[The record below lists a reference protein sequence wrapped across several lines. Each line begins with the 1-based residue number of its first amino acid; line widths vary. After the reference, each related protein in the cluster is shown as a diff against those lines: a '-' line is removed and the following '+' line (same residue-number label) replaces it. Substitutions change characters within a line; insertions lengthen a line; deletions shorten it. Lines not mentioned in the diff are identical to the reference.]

1 MNRAAGRSWAA
12 VTVALIAAA
21 GLCLYATQARR
32 RGDDGGMKERV
43 ARDRAEE
50 PRDEVD
56 QAVDESFPASDP
68 PSYTPVRSG
77 APGR

>member
-1 MNRAAGRSWAA
+1 MTRAAGMSWAA

-32 RGDDGGMKERV
+32 RGGDGSMKERV

-56 QAVDESFPASDP
+56 QAMDESFPASDP
-68 PSYTPVRSG
+68 PSYTPARSG

>member
-1 MNRAAGRSWAA
+1 MNRAAGLSWAA

-32 RGDDGGMKERV
+32 RGGTMKQRV
-43 ARDRAEE
+43 AMRRAEE
-50 PRDEVD
+50 PRDAVD